1 MDEYFLPP
9 HVHCCRRGAA
19 FVFLDLRQDDYSM
32 VAGPAADALSAII
45 AAAAITDSHALRELE
60 QAGLLTRDSAAG
72 RRLVTTDTD
81 VALEPLLDL
90 DVTAVSARPVDYWN
104 FILACTTAKLRLRWQ
119 RIENT
124 VGAVAK
130 RKARQ
135 SGGRTP
141 DVERA
146 RRLTAVFQ
154 QLRWLFPTHRLCLF
168 DSLAL
173 LEFLARY
180 DIFPTWVFGVRLEP
194 WSAHCWIQQGP
205 FAFNEDVEQTASY
218 TPIMT
223 V

>member
-1 MDEYFLPP
+1 MDEYFLPT

-19 FVFLDLRQDDYSM
+19 FVFLDLKHDDYSM
-32 VAGPAADALSAII
+32 VAGPAADALSALID
-45 AAAAITDSHALRELE
+45 ATAVTGSHELRELE
-60 QAGLLTRDSAAG
+60 QAGLLTRDPAAG
-72 RRLVTTDTD
+72 RLIATTETD

-90 DVTAVSARPVDYWN
+90 DTTPVSARPVDYWN
-104 FILACTTAKLRLRWQ
+104 FMLACTTAKLRLRWQ

-130 RKARQ
+130 RKVRRIDRR
-135 SGGRTP
+135 SP
-141 DVERA
+141 DVERT
-146 RRLTAVFQ
+146 RQLTAVFH
-154 QLRWLFPTHRLCLF
+154 QLRRLFPANRLCLF

-180 DIFPTWVFGVRLEP
+180 DIYPTWVFGVRLEP

-205 FAFNEDVEQTASY
+205 FAFNEDVEQTSSY

>member
-19 FVFLDLRQDDYSM
+19 FVFLDLKQDDYSM
-32 VAGPAADALSAII
+32 VVGATADALRALID
-45 AAAAITDSHALRELE
+45 AAATIDSPELRELE
-60 QAGLLTRDSAAG
+60 NAGILTRDSAAG
-72 RRLVTTDTD
+72 RPIVTTEA
-81 VALEPLLDL
+81 VIALEPLLDL
-90 DVTAVSARPVDYWN
+90 DTAAVCVRPLDYWN
-104 FILACTTAKLRLRWQ
+104 FISACTTAKLRLRWQ
-119 RIENT
+119 RIERT

-130 RKARQ
+130 RKARHSSRQ
-135 SGGRTP
+135 WP

-146 RRLTAVFQ
+146 RHLTAVFQ
-154 QLRWLFPTHRLCLF
+154 QLRGLFPAARLCLF

-194 WSAHCWIQQGP
+194 WGAHCWIQHGP
-205 FAFNEDVEQTASY
+205 FSFNEDVERTASY
-218 TPIMT
+218 TPIMA